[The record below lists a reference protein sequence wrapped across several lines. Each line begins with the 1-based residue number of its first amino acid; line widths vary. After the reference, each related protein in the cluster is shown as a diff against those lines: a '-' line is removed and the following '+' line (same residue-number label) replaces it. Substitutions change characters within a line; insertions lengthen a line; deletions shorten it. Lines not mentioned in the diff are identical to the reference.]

1 MRSAVLAAGKTGNDN
16 GSVTPL
22 LGQGTYV
29 SENLREEGQQADL
42 LESEGQPR

>member
-1 MRSAVLAAGKTGNDN
+1 MLSAVLARKRANDN
-16 GSVTPL
+16 GSITPL

-29 SENLREEGQQADL
+29 SESLGGEGQQADL